1 MLFDFFKDFVNKY
14 NIKNGELASQKNLNA
29 SVNILKRE
37 VNNLYNRDEIKRG
50 LLALEWQTE
59 TLYEEGEIAS
69 FNGTN
74 YIVIKG
80 QQSINELPNESYK
93 WRETLRSEWTL
104 NLDPNGYLNKNNN
117 TEYIPKNPYNPAT
130 KQYVDNGN
138 KIIYRNQNLSDGI
151 NFIPL
156 DNTSLSDIEYIVGNE
171 LPSTDKNY
179 IAPFVP
185 TASWQPA
192 NKLYVDTQ
200 IQELAS
206 GGSIVIGKTLNSDA
220 LGLRPASAYL
230 TLEREFSGN
239 YNGFAVK
246 NGPAKDNINAID
258 WLRTT
263 ANGLLPY
270 KPYDVGTQDGSNLG
284 SPEWKFKDIYSVSGN
299 FNNIISDSANIDTI
313 TTKILNVDNF
323 KLTNIDLSLV
333 TATNG
338 NFTNINTTA
347 ISADLFNGIKSTE
360 FSQIS
365 ANEIINGSRTWNN
378 EILKMTNLPT
388 SDPKVKGQLWNN
400 SGVPN
405 ISAG

>member
-50 LLALEWQTE
+50 LLALEWQTD
-59 TLYEEGEIAS
+59 TLYNEGEIAS

-80 QQSINELPNESYK
+80 QQSINEQPNSSYK
-93 WRETLRSEWTL
+93 WRKTLRSEWTL

-117 TEYIPKNPYNPAT
+117 IEYTPKNPYNPAT
-130 KQYVDNGN
+130 KQYVDNGD
-138 KIIYRNQNLSDGI
+138 KIVYRNQNISNGI
-151 NFIPL
+151 NFLPL
-156 DNTSLSDIEYIVGNE
+156 DRSSLINIEYITGNG
-171 LPSTDKNY
+171 LPSSDKNY
-179 IAPFVP
+179 VPPFMPIAP
-185 TASWQPA
+185 WQPA

-200 IQELAS
+200 IQELAT
-206 GGSIVIGKTLNSDA
+206 GGNIIIGRTLNSDA
-220 LGLRPASAYL
+220 LGLRPADTYL
-230 TLEREFSGN
+230 TLERAFGGN

-246 NGPAKDNINAID
+246 DGPAADNINAID

-270 KPYDVGTQDGSNLG
+270 KPYDVNTQDGSELG
-284 SPEWKFKDIYSVSGN
+284 SPEWKFKAVYGVSGN
-299 FNNIISDSANIDTI
+299 FDNIISSNANIDTI
-313 TTKILNVDNF
+313 TTKTLTVDNF

-333 TATNG
+333 TAING
-338 NFTNINTTA
+338 NFANINATA
-347 ISADLFNGIKSTE
+347 ITVDLFNGIKSTE
-360 FSQIS
+360 FSQLS
-365 ANEIINGSRTWNN
+365 ANEIISGSKTWDN

-388 SDPKVKGQLWNN
+388 SDPRIKGQLWNN
-400 SGVPN
+400 AGVLN